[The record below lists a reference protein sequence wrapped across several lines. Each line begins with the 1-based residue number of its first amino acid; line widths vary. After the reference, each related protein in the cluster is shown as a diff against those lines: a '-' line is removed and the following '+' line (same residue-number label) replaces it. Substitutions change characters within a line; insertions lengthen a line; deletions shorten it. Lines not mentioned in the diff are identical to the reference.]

1 MFPVMKLCV
10 EGVCSCNCL
19 IVELSLVL
27 LKQRRLRG
35 VLPRRG
41 RLHLDFGDL
50 NLDEIANGDEA
61 Y

>member
-1 MFPVMKLCV
+1 MFPAMKLCV

-35 VLPRRG
+35 SGVALPRRG
-41 RLHLDFGDL
+41 R
-50 NLDEIANGDEA
+50 IASLKG
-61 Y
+61 YLTTVVMK